1 MNKQIIASRLSR
13 RHFIKYSSLAIG
25 ATALTGPYL
34 VRGQNL
40 NSRLNIA
47 QIGSGGKGFGDRR
60 CCLVAGEN
68 IVAMCDVNSTDLEQ
82 ANRDMEQL
90 SQKFPNAG
98 RLPSN
103 KLYRDYRK
111 LLENEKSLDAV
122 DVATPDHMHSIIAE
136 TAIKLGKHVYCQK
149 PLTHDVYE
157 ARMLREL
164 AKQYNVAT
172 QMGNQGSAS
181 DGLRRA
187 VEVVHAG
194 LIGHVHQAYV
204 WTNRPIWPQG
214 LDRPEGSDPVPD
226 NLDWDLWL
234 GTAPF
239 RPFKS
244 EWPGAQ
250 AGGRRRGGH
259 VYQPFSW
266 RGWQDF
272 GTGALGDM
280 ACHTVNWPFRALK
293 LGYPTEIEATAFG
306 GSGQP
311 VQMNKEMYPVAS
323 RIRFEFPARE
333 GLPPVTFNWSDG
345 GLRPAKE
352 LTADVEALTGDVSRS
367 GCIMVGENGMVYSG
381 DDGDQNLEFYV
392 KLKGD
397 KELMSGRNHPG
408 AKEISQTIPR
418 NAFPGSQ
425 PDERQHMEWIAAAKS
440 GKHQTAYSNFDI
452 AAYLTEIILLG
463 CVALRTGKTLEWDGP
478 GMKAKNAPEAAQFVR
493 REYREGWK
501 A

>member
-1 MNKQIIASRLSR
+1 MNKLIITSRHSR

-25 ATALTGPYL
+25 ATALTGPYI

-40 NSRLNIA
+40 NSRVNIA
-47 QIGSGGKGFGDRR
+47 QIGAGGKGWSDRR
-60 CCLVAGEN
+60 CCMAAGAN
-68 IVAMCDVNSTDLEQ
+68 IVAMCDINATDLEE
-82 ANRDMEQL
+82 ANRELDSL
-90 SQKFPNAG
+90 SQKVPNSA
-98 RLPSN
+98 RLPDG

-111 LLENEKSLDAV
+111 LLENEKSIDAV
-122 DVATPDHMHSIIAE
+122 NVSTPDHMHAVIAA

-194 LIGHVHQAYV
+194 LIGAVHQAYV

-214 LDRPEGSDPVPD
+214 RNRPEGSDPVPA

-234 GTAPF
+234 GTAPL
-239 RPFKS
+239 RPYKG
-244 EWPGAQ
+244 EWPKEYPGDK
-250 AGGRRRGGH
+250 R
-259 VYQPFSW
+259 VYQPFAW

-293 LGYPTEIEATAFG
+293 LGYPTEIEATAFDRAG
-306 GSGQP
+306 K
-311 VQMNKEMYPVAS
+311 VVEMNKEMYPTAS
-323 RIRFEFPARE
+323 RIRFEFPERE
-333 GLPPVTFNWSDG
+333 GLPPVTFHWSDG
-345 GLRPAKE
+345 GLKPEKE
-352 LTADVEALTGDVSRS
+352 LTADVESLLGSVSGS
-367 GCIMVGENGMVYSG
+367 GCLMVGEKGVVYSG
-381 DDGDQNLEFYV
+381 DDGDQELRFYL
-392 KLKGD
+392 KLKDD
-397 KELMSGRNHPG
+397 KELIGAGNHP
-408 AKEISQTIPR
+408 AIKEIPQSIPR
-418 NAFPGSQ
+418 NAFPGNQ
-425 PDERQHMEWIAAAKS
+425 PDVRQHMEWIAAIKS
-440 GKHQTAYSNFDI
+440 GKHETAYSNFDI

-463 CVALRTGKTLEWDGP
+463 CVALRTGKKLEWDGP
-478 GMKAKNAPEAAQFVR
+478 GMKAKNAPEAAQYVR